1 MGQHIDQ
8 FCETLRLKLT
18 DAERNLSMLRTK
30 IDAEA
35 ENAERD
41 VQSHL
46 DVVKKRIEQGE
57 AKASAARANVD
68 GWLEQR
74 KAAASGAVAEWK
86 SKREIAKLQARA
98 DRAKR
103 YFAAAIDIAEA
114 AIDEAELAAL
124 EAWLARRDAD
134 SAMGK

>member
-18 DAERNLSMLRTK
+18 DAEGNLSALRTK
-30 IDAEA
+30 IDVEA
-35 ENAERD
+35 ENAARD

-46 DVVKKRIEQGE
+46 DAVKKRIEQGE
-57 AKASAARANVD
+57 VKASAARADVD
-68 GWLEQR
+68 MWLEQR
-74 KAAASGAVAEWK
+74 KATASGAVAEWK
-86 SKREIAKLQARA
+86 SKREIAKLQTRA

-103 YFAAAIDIAEA
+103 YLAATIDIAEA
-114 AIDEAELAAL
+114 AIDEAEVAAL
-124 EAWLARRDAD
+124 EAWLARRDAE